1 MLFATKYNLFQIII
15 PNKFCLLIFFF
26 LRVRFFNN
34 NEYCFSCKNIY
45 SVFVKLFTL
54 HLSQYPCKYTWHTK
68 QLRPKEKSVHL
79 AICRLFSKCQNV
91 LNFEMF
97 VVSCL
102 QYFLD
107 CGQKIINL
115 IFSLFTPTTKHY
127 TSVHPSA
134 QTSKHQSMETSFEAA
149 NQSLTNWLSIFLL
162 IVYYKEL
169 VSKKKCV
176 EYPRRRTN
184 WSGVTK
190 LCSIRQR
197 WQMQKEQKETFVKLA
212 KILNFKRFRFSK

>member
-1 MLFATKYNLFQIII
+1 M
-15 PNKFCLLIFFF
+15 
-26 LRVRFFNN
+26 
-34 NEYCFSCKNIY
+34 
-45 SVFVKLFTL
+45 FVKLFTL

-68 QLRPKEKSVHL
+68 QLRLKEKSVHL

-107 CGQKIINL
+107 CAQKIINL

-169 VSKKKCV
+169 VSKKMCRISETKNKLVWCNKIIQHSAKM
-176 EYPRRRTN
+176 TN
-184 WSGVTK
+184 
-190 LCSIRQR
+190 
-197 WQMQKEQKETFVKLA
+197 A
-212 KILNFKRFRFSK
+212 KNRKKHLSN